1 MMDFQTP
8 KWVCD
13 IMLNELIGDPMSVL
27 EPTPREGNLV
37 NAIHNKYP
45 LAHITAPT
53 EFHEL
58 ESSRYDAIVTN
69 PPFTPMTVGYDIL
82 DSLLCQS
89 DTIIALMP
97 WLSLINS
104 KKRSEKYKSAGLKKV
119 IHLPRNAFPGSR
131 VQCCILV
138 FNAGYSGDILL
149 EFA

>member
-1 MMDFQTP
+1 MDFQTP

-13 IMLNELIGDPMSVL
+13 IMLNELSGNPVSIL
-27 EPTPREGNLV
+27 EPTPGMGNLV
-37 NAIHNKYP
+37 NAINIKYP
-45 LAHITAPT
+45 FAHITAPT
-53 EFHEL
+53 DYYEL

-82 DSLLCQS
+82 DSLLWQS

-97 WLSLINS
+97 WLAIINS
-104 KKRSEKYKSAGLKKV
+104 KKRSERYKSAGLKKV

-138 FNAGYSGDILL
+138 FNAGYSGDILF

>member
-1 MMDFQTP
+1 
-8 KWVCD
+8 
-13 IMLNELIGDPMSVL
+13 MLNELSGNPSSIL
-27 EPTPREGNLV
+27 EPTPGMGNLV
-37 NAIHNKYP
+37 DAIHDKCP
-45 LAHITAPT
+45 LAHITAP
-53 EFHEL
+53 HNYYEL
-58 ESSRYDAIVTN
+58 EPSRYDAIVTN
-69 PPFTPMTVGYDIL
+69 PPFTPMVVGYEIL

-97 WLSLINS
+97 WLSIINS

-131 VQCCILV
+131 VQCCVLV